1 MNFNQQKLALVDAL
15 LPLCPFLAIDATQ
28 PGVEV
33 PSGLNRND
41 LVLRIGRDPRVMG
54 MPDLVLDEKG
64 FRATISTQGVRHYV
78 VIPWEACSRCWV
90 GEPFQ
95 GPLVIWPDDAKKSA
109 PAPTPPTSRPPPML
123 RVVRNK
129 PDEE

>member
-54 MPDLVLDEKG
+54 MPDLTLDERG
-64 FRATISTQGVRHYV
+64 FRATISTQGVRHFV
-78 VIPWEACSRCWV
+78 VVPWQACSRCWV

-95 GPLVIWPDDAKKSA
+95 GPLVIWPDDAKA
-109 PAPTPPTSRPPPML
+109 ATVTPVPAATAS
-123 RVVRNK
+123 K
-129 PDEE
+129 PEEE